1 MSLPDWL
8 ADPAERLDRMLEGAR
23 TPHAVL
29 IDGPGGWG
37 ESLLASHFV
46 LRLLGGEGSVGR
58 EQTSTDARSLA
69 HPDLRWVEPEDATVK
84 IEQVRDLT
92 GFMFQTA
99 VRGGPKAAV
108 LEQADRMT
116 VNAAN
121 ALLKTLEE
129 PPPGSYLVLV
139 TSAPRRLPAT
149 VRSRCQRV
157 GVHPVGHDAAA
168 AWLRERGLD
177 SPDVDPLLVELGG
190 APYRVLEALEQE
202 EKPIWDILQAVAAGR
217 TSALDAAAEWR
228 TADLAELCARWLRH
242 VHGMARTRPDPRPLL
257 DFAARLTALRGAALT
272 NSGLARQTQLE
283 RVLLDWREVSASA

>member
-1 MSLPDWL
+1 MSLPGWL
-8 ADPAERLDRMLEGAR
+8 DEPARRLERMLEGRR

-37 ESLLASHFV
+37 ESQLASHFV
-46 LRLLGGEGSVGR
+46 LGLLGEGRGAG
-58 EQTSTDARSLA
+58 ARTLA

-84 IEQVRDLT
+84 IEQVRDLI

-99 VRGGPKAAV
+99 VRSGTKAAV

-129 PPPGSYLVLV
+129 PPPGSHLVLV
-139 TSAPRRLPAT
+139 TSAPQRLPAT

-157 GVHPVGHDAAA
+157 AVHPAGRDAVR

-177 SPDVDPLLVELGG
+177 APHVGPLLVELGG
-190 APYRVLEALEQE
+190 APYRVLEALEQD
-202 EKPIWDILQAVAAGR
+202 EKPIWGVLEAVAAGR
-217 TSALDAAAEWR
+217 VGPLDAAAEWR
-228 TADLAELCARWLRH
+228 SADLPELCARWLRH
-242 VHGMARTRPDPRPLL
+242 VHRMVRTRPDPRPLL
-257 DFAARLTALRGAALT
+257 DFAVRLTALRSAALA
-272 NSGLARQTQLE
+272 NSGLARQAQLE
-283 RVLLDWREVSASA
+283 RVLLDWREVSSSA

>member
-1 MSLPDWL
+1 MSLPGWL
-8 ADPAERLDRMLEGAR
+8 AEPAQRLDRMLEGAR

-37 ESLLASHFV
+37 EGLLASHFV
-46 LRLLGGEGSVGR
+46 LRLLGEER
-58 EQTSTDARSLA
+58 TADARSLA

-99 VRGGPKAAV
+99 VRGATKAAV

-139 TSAPRRLPAT
+139 TSAPQRLPAT

-157 GVHPVGHDAAA
+157 AVHPAGPDAVA
-168 AWLRERGLD
+168 AWLRERSLD
-177 SPDVDPLLVELGG
+177 SPDVAPLLVELGG
-190 APYRVLEALEQE
+190 APYRVLEALERE
-202 EKPIWDILQAVAAGR
+202 EKPIWDVLQAVAAGR
-217 TSALDAAAEWR
+217 KGALDAAAEWR
-228 TADLAELCARWLRH
+228 TADLPELCARWLRH
-242 VHGMARTRPDPRPLL
+242 VHRMVRTRPDPRPLL
-257 DFAARLTALRGAALT
+257 DFAARLTALRAAALA

-283 RVLLDWREVSASA
+283 RVLLDWRDVSAFA